1 MATIE
6 YGLATRALTG
16 PAEECGDAGV
26 LIEGDGWLFA
36 ALVDGLG
43 HGPKAARIAVQ
54 ATAYLREHAALS
66 LVALLDGLHEELKS
80 TPGAV
85 ACLCRLDL
93 TSGVLRMA
101 GIGNIVC
108 RIFSGLDSE
117 RLLSRDGV
125 LGYMHATP
133 REQSRKLV
141 PHSLL
146 LLHSDGVRDH
156 FEPYEYPGILKGTA
170 STVAAQVVDK
180 LGKDD
185 DDASCLAVRYRR

>member
-1 MATIE
+1 MANTE

-16 PAEECGDAGV
+16 PAEECGDAGL
-26 LIEGDGWLFA
+26 LIERDGWLFA

-43 HGPKAARIAVQ
+43 HGPRAADIAVQ
-54 ATAYLREHAALS
+54 ATTYLKAHCALP
-66 LVALLDGLHEELKS
+66 LVALLVGLHEELKS
-80 TPGAV
+80 TQGAV

-93 TSGVLRMA
+93 ASGELCMA

-108 RIFSGLDSE
+108 RILIGLDSE

-133 REQSRKLV
+133 KELTRKLA
-141 PHSLL
+141 PHALL
-146 LLHSDGVRDH
+146 LLHSDGVREH
-156 FEPYEYPGILKGTA
+156 FEPYEYPGILKGPA
-170 STVAAQVVDK
+170 GTVAAQIVEK
-180 LGKDD
+180 LGKGD